1 MDLTHRRSRYQAG
14 SLTIEKRSTG
24 IEVYTFRWREPTGN
38 GKNKQRKVVLGTV
51 KELSKTQ
58 ARKKA
63 DIYRQQANSPR
74 SFDEVSSVTADST
87 LTVAELVDHYTDR
100 ELGAN
105 AGKAAKVIK
114 AYLYIFK
121 NYVLPKWGE
130 LPLRAVKAVAVE
142 DWLKTLDKANG
153 TKAKIRE
160 VFGAA
165 FRHAMRYELY
175 PSNPIAHVRQV
186 RKRAMEPSILEPEE
200 LADILREL
208 EGVEPVRTAFLIGAI
223 MGMRRGEIFGLKWA
237 DVDFGRATLH
247 VRRSFVDGVEGL
259 PKTDSSRR
267 PLPIP
272 PQALEALEAWK
283 KKASYAAPDDWL
295 FASELSF
302 GKQPLWP
309 GTLWRRNVA
318 PAITRAEVN
327 KPKLGWHTL
336 RRSYASLLFATGASL
351 RVSMELMRHSTAEMT
366 LATYAQ
372 TVGEEKRDAGGRVA
386 SLVVSGSKS
395 A

>member
-24 IEVYTFRWREPTGN
+24 MQVYTFRWREWAGN
-38 GKNKQRKVVLGTV
+38 GKSKQRKVVLGTV

-63 DIYRQQANSPR
+63 DMYRQQANAPR
-74 SFDEVSSVTADST
+74 PLEEAVSAKSDSSF
-87 LTVAELVDHYTDR
+87 TVAELVVHYKDR
-100 ELGAN
+100 ELGGN
-105 AGKAAKVIK
+105 AGKAAKVVK

-121 NYVLPKWGE
+121 NYVLPKWGN
-130 LPLRAVKAVAVE
+130 LPLGEVKAVAVE
-142 DWLKTLDKANG
+142 DWLKNLDKANG

-160 VFGAA
+160 VFGSA

-175 PSNPIAHVRQV
+175 PNNPIAHVRQV
-186 RKRAMEPSILEPEE
+186 RKRATEPSILEPEE
-200 LADILREL
+200 LAAILHEL
-208 EGVEPVRTAFLIGAI
+208 EGIEPVRTAFLIGAI

-237 DVDFGRATLH
+237 DVDFGRAILH
-247 VRRSFVDGVEGL
+247 IRRSFVDGVEGL

-283 KKASYAAPDDWL
+283 KKTSYAATDDWL

-318 PAITRAEVN
+318 PAISRAEVN

-336 RRSYASLLFATGASL
+336 RRSYASLLFATGANL

-372 TVGEEKRDAGGRVA
+372 TIGEEKRNAGDRVA
-386 SLVVSGSKS
+386 SRVVSAAIS